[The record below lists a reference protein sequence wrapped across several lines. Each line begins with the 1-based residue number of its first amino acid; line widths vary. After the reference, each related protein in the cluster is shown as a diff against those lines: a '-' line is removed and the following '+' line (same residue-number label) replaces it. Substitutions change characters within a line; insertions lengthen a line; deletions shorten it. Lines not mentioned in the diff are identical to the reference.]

1 MTWHLDPSHSHVQF
15 SVRHMMVST
24 VKGKFT
30 RFKADAD
37 VDLAS
42 IETARVTASV
52 DVNSLHTGEEQRDGH
67 LKSPDF
73 FDAQNHPEITLVT
86 RSIKKDGDSI
96 EVLGDLTIRGTT
108 RPLTLRGEI
117 FGPAKDPWGGQ
128 RMGLNLSGE
137 IDRED
142 FGLTWNQA
150 LETGGFLVGKK
161 VKIDLDAEFVQK

>member
-30 RFKADAD
+30 SFTADAE
-37 VDLAS
+37 VELNDLS
-42 IETARVTASV
+42 SARVTASA
-52 DVNSLHTGEEQRDGH
+52 DVSSLHTGEDQRDGH

-73 FDAQNHPEITLVT
+73 LDAQNHPQITLVT
-86 RSIKKDGDSI
+86 RTVKKTGDAV
-96 EVLGDLTIRGTT
+96 EVVGDLTIRGTT
-108 RPLTLRGEI
+108 RPVTFSGEI

-128 RMGLNLSGE
+128 RMGLNLTGE

-161 VKIDLDAEFVQK
+161 VKIELDAEFVQK